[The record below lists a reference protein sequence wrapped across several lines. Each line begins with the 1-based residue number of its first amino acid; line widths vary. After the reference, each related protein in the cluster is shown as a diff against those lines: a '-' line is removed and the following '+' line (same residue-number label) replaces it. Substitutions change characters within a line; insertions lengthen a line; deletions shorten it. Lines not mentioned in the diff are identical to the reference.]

1 MVQNMPYD
9 KQRKGC
15 FIKESSD
22 DEDDRDD
29 KYDSGI
35 FHDRMHKIC
44 VALNKEKDVGLT
56 QALSDDEDDKD
67 DDLITPYIFQDFRS
81 QNAVTTA
88 EPPF

>member
-44 VALNKEKDVGLT
+44 VALNKEKGFASFWHPVT
-56 QALSDDEDDKD
+56 
-67 DDLITPYIFQDFRS
+67 IRTIRTMI
-81 QNAVTTA
+81 TTA
-88 EPPF
+88 GLSMIGCTKFASH